1 MQLMTA
7 LVLSASRQ
15 GAEDAVAQ
23 LQQAS
28 HKCLVEIDGVVML
41 ERVVRELHASA
52 HIGRIVVSIE
62 SEDLLR
68 QTPALAKRF
77 EAGEIEFV
85 QSQSNLFQSILY
97 ASETIE
103 APYPLLVSTGDNAL
117 HTTEMIDH
125 FCEEIR
131 STDYDAA
138 VAMTPADV
146 ILKAYPDGKR
156 AFHDLRDG
164 GWSSCNLYGAMN
176 GKAIEAARAFE
187 TGGQFGKKPER
198 ILKAFGLR
206 FLIKYK
212 FMLATLD
219 GLAQHL
225 SKRWNMK
232 IAPVRMPFADAP
244 IDVDNVK
251 DFHRTEKI
259 LRARRGASETG

>member
-23 LQQAS
+23 LQQAT
-28 HKCLVEIDGVVML
+28 HKCLVEIDGMVML
-41 ERVVRELHASA
+41 ERVVRELKASA
-52 HIGRIVVSIE
+52 HIGRIIVSIE

-68 QTPALAKRF
+68 QTPALAEMF
-77 EAGEIEFV
+77 AAGEIEFT
-85 QSQSNLFQSILY
+85 QSQSDLFQSVTH
-97 ASETIE
+97 AVNTIE
-103 APYPLLVSTGDNAL
+103 APYPLLISTGDNAL
-117 HTTEMIDH
+117 HTTEMVDH
-125 FCEEIR
+125 FCTQVWSGE
-131 STDYDAA
+131 SDAA

-164 GWSSCNLYGAMN
+164 GWSSCNLYAVLSD
-176 GKAIEAARAFE
+176 KAVEAARAFE

-198 ILKAFGLR
+198 ILKAFGLG

-212 FMLATLD
+212 FSLATLD
-219 GLAQHL
+219 GLAAHL
-225 SKRWNMK
+225 SKRWNIK
-232 IAPVRMPFADAP
+232 LTPVRMPFADAP
-244 IDVDNVK
+244 IDVDNVG

-259 LRARRGASETG
+259 LQARRAAETSA

>member
-1 MQLMTA
+1 MQPMTA
-7 LVLSASRQ
+7 LILAASRQ

-41 ERVVRELHASA
+41 ERVVRELKASE

-62 SEDLLR
+62 NEDLLR
-68 QTPALAKRF
+68 QTPVLAKMF
-77 EAGEIEFV
+77 EEGSIGFV
-85 QSQSNLFQSILY
+85 ESQSNLFTSILH
-97 ASETIE
+97 ATETID

-117 HTTEMIDH
+117 HTTEMINH
-125 FCEEIR
+125 FCDEVR
-131 STDYDAA
+131 STNYDAA

-164 GWSSCNLYGAMN
+164 GWSSCNLYGVMN
-176 GKAIEAARAFE
+176 SKALEAARAFE

-212 FMLATLD
+212 FMLASLD
-219 GLAQHL
+219 GLAEHL
-225 SKRWNMK
+225 SKRWNIK

-259 LRARRGASETG
+259 LRARRGIGEAT